1 MGEEGIIRR
10 YAREKDGTRQTAW
23 HKLRE
28 VEVGLFS
35 RLRLWEVFGKIVN
48 SRLVE
53 FKREM
58 TMGEGDDRCDFRYLQ
73 R

>member
-1 MGEEGIIRR
+1 
-10 YAREKDGTRQTAW
+10 
-23 HKLRE
+23 
-28 VEVGLFS
+28 VGLFS